1 MDGNSQTWLCSP
13 FLFQAR
19 WILCPQDVGQ
29 QKLIN
34 HTVAHGLSKGL
45 SLSQIFFLCCQ
56 CGTKARR
63 LSNVK
68 NCFQFL
74 LFIKAWLVN
83 RNLWSAFSFFLLLN
97 HPLPWWQMLEL
108 WETLWFTFN
117 QMHPPHVNLP
127 DLSDTQPTLLSWF
140 FLLSPPQ
147 RHVAW
152 SSVFRSPDQ
161 LVHTSL
167 SSSYSSRGERMDK
180 HKMGCFI
187 HAAHTQTIP
196 TWPSDQY
203 PQQ

>member
-1 MDGNSQTWLCSP
+1 MD
-13 FLFQAR
+13 
-19 WILCPQDVGQ
+19 CPKVFHCPKFSFCVVSVE
-29 QKLIN
+29 QKQGGWAMLK
-34 HTVAHGLSKGL
+34 TVFNFYCL
-45 SLSQIFFLCCQ
+45 
-56 CGTKARR
+56 
-63 LSNVK
+63 
-68 NCFQFL
+68 
-74 LFIKAWLVN
+74 KAWLVN

-127 DLSDTQPTLLSWF
+127 DLSDTQPTLLSCF

-167 SSSYSSRGERMDK
+167 SSSYSYVEIRRSSYV
-180 HKMGCFI
+180 
-187 HAAHTQTIP
+187 AASYVASTQECM
-196 TWPSDQY
+196 
-203 PQQ
+203 